1 MKAHICGKPLEAAE
15 TGQIEQSGEQSL
27 KDIISRLFPG
37 CNQEKG
43 VKLRYATGKQPHP
56 FSFEQKCRQF
66 SLLEERAAFLLCADC
81 T

>member
-37 CNQEKG
+37 CNQDNVTEIE
-43 VKLRYATGKQPHP
+43 VCDGKTTTTFQ
-56 FSFEQKCRQF
+56 
-66 SLLEERAAFLLCADC
+66 L
-81 T
+81 